1 METHL
6 TFDNRGKQLGIL
18 VKERLTTDQN
28 LQLKVTVSLRCS
40 VHFDDADNTGV
51 VFTGSIYYDNRCMI
65 NFCATKDVQESLR

>member
-28 LQLKVTVSLRCS
+28 LQLKVCASVPLPSTLMHAKGNDFCHHEGDAEARVQKLWRLQSCS
-40 VHFDDADNTGV
+40 E
-51 VFTGSIYYDNRCMI
+51 M
-65 NFCATKDVQESLR
+65 E